1 MDFKHDP
8 DTDSDFKNPEALS
21 KKEAKEQV
29 QALRKT
35 IEYHDYL
42 YYVKNSPAISDH
54 TYDILFDRLR
64 ELEETW
70 PDLRSSDSPTQKV
83 GAPPVDSL
91 EKRKHTAPMLSLDAV
106 KEQEQ
111 VAKFHDTMADHI
123 SLEKDWYVMEPKF
136 DGLSV
141 EVVYRDGS
149 LEYGA
154 TRGDGETGEDI
165 TENLKTIGALPLRLR
180 KNRNT
185 PSFLA
190 VRAEVIMPM
199 EGFQALNRKQ
209 VENGKEPFANP
220 RNAAAGIIRQLDPSK
235 VADKP
240 LTLFFYELLAIEG
253 PAPEN
258 HWDLLQKLLKWGLRV
273 WEKNKKTASF
283 DEVKAYHR
291 SMQENRDVLGF
302 EIDGVVIKANDYDV
316 REKLG
321 TRQRSPRWAI
331 AWKFAQKKEITRLT
345 DIVVQVGRTG
355 KLTPVALLEPVD
367 VGGVTVSRATLHNA
381 DEVEHKD
388 IRPKDKVRIE
398 RAGDVIPA
406 VVERIKER
414 KKSRSEPFTMPRQC
428 PVCGSRV
435 YREGAHHYCSG
446 GLACFAQLEGAILH
460 YASRPAM
467 NIAYLGNKTVRAL
480 VEKKMVKDIADLYE
494 LTKEDITHLEGFA
507 GKSAQQLHAS
517 IQSSKK
523 ARLDRFLFALG
534 IRHVGSHI
542 AAVLAKNFGS
552 LDALRRA
559 SARKLKNIPEIG
571 PRIAD
576 SASGFFGEKT
586 NQNVLQHLFDQGV
599 VVADMPQKKDG
610 SLTGITFVFTGE
622 LEKYTRSQARRKVE
636 DQGARATSSISGQT
650 DYLVVGANPG
660 SKLAEAE
667 KEKSIQIIHENRF
680 QKMVEKES

>member
-8 DTDSDFKNPEALS
+8 DTDFKRPEALS

-29 QALRKT
+29 QALRKA

-42 YYVKNSPAISDH
+42 YYVKNRPEISDH
-54 TYDILFDRLR
+54 TYDILFARLQ

-70 PDLRSSDSPTQKV
+70 PNLQSSDSPTQKV

-91 EKRKHTAPMLSLDAV
+91 EKRKHAAPMLSLDAV
-106 KEQEQ
+106 REEKQ
-111 VAKFHDTMADHI
+111 VAKFHDTMAEHI
-123 SLEKDWYVMEPKF
+123 SSEKNGYVMEPKF

-141 EVVYRDGS
+141 EVVYRNGS

-165 TENLKTIGALPLRLR
+165 TENLKTIRALPLRLR
-180 KNRNT
+180 KNKNT

-199 EGFQALNRKQ
+199 EGFRALNRKR
-209 VENGKEPFANP
+209 VEKGKDPFANP
-220 RNAAAGIIRQLDPSK
+220 RNAAAGILRQLDSAK

-253 PAPEN
+253 SAPEN
-258 HWDLLQKLLKWGLRV
+258 HWDFLHKLFKWGLRV

-283 DEVKAYHR
+283 DEVMAYHR
-291 SMQENRDVLGF
+291 SMEENRDTLGF
-302 EIDGVVIKANDYDV
+302 EIDGVVIKANDYAV

-345 DIVVQVGRTG
+345 DIVIQVGRTG

-381 DEVEHKD
+381 DEIRHKD
-388 IRPKDKVRIE
+388 IRPKDRVRIE

-406 VVERIKER
+406 VVERIKESGR
-414 KKSRSEPFTMPRQC
+414 SRSEPFTMPRQC
-428 PVCGSRV
+428 PACRSGV

-446 GLACFAQLEGAILH
+446 GLACFAQLEGSILH

-467 NIAYLGNKTVRAL
+467 NIAHLGNQTVRAL

-494 LTKEDITHLEGFA
+494 LTVQDITHLEGFA

-552 LDALRRA
+552 LEALHRA
-559 SARKLKNIPEIG
+559 SARKLKNIHEIG

-576 SASGFFGEKT
+576 SVSGFFGEKT
-586 NQNVLQHLFDQGV
+586 NQQVLQHLFDQGV
-599 VVADMPQKKDG
+599 RVADMPRKKEG
-610 SLTGITFVFTGE
+610 SLTGLTFVFTGQ
-622 LEKYTRSQARRKVE
+622 LEKYTRSQAHRKVQE
-636 DQGARATSSISGQT
+636 QGARATSSISSQT

-667 KEKSIQIIHENRF
+667 KEKSIRIIHENRF
-680 QKMVEKES
+680 REMVSH